1 MVVGTRVGRGRG
13 SRGRDRS
20 RSLLGLSCL
29 LASLAFNSACGEGRE
44 GREPPPPPFAP
55 AVPGLPPPPLE
66 VLRAQA
72 RLDLPPGFLRTEE
85 GRVHGATDG
94 AEMVLVPAGESVM
107 GNDGERFAIYWGT
120 CDGPEHRVSLRAY
133 LVDRHPVT
141 VGQWRRFLAATGAPA
156 AAPPRGAPPP
166 GAGGAGAEVPFAAA
180 QRYAAGAG
188 KSLPPEAQWEK
199 AARGK
204 DGRLL
209 PWGDEDRDL
218 PDEAV
223 PVDALPGNASPY
235 GVLGMAGGPQEWCL
249 DRCGPSVAD
258 PRMIE
263 PYASAPLVVEPQ
275 GADRG
280 PWRIVRN
287 GYFENSSTTPCGL
300 FVGNLI
306 NVPLFSTTRTWRRP
320 MDSSSRGWSPED
332 GRCGFRCVKR
342 LER

>member
-1 MVVGTRVGRGRG
+1 MRN
-13 SRGRDRS
+13 
-20 RSLLGLSCL
+20 SLLGLSFL
-29 LASLAFNSACGEGRE
+29 LVALGPGCGEGSE
-44 GREPPPPPFAP
+44 GRGSAGPPFAP
-55 AVPGLPPPPLE
+55 AVPGLPPPPPE

-72 RLDLPPGFLRTEE
+72 RLDLPPGFPRTEE
-85 GRVHGATDG
+85 GRIHCAADG
-94 AEMVLVPAGESVM
+94 AEMVLVAAGESVM
-107 GNDGERFAIYWGT
+107 GNDGKRFAIYWGT

-141 VGQWRRFLAATGAPA
+141 VGQWRRFLAATGSA
-156 AAPPRGAPPP
+156 AASGAPSP
-166 GAGGAGAEVPFAAA
+166 GGDGMPVTEVPFADAL
-180 QRYAAGAG
+180 RYAAWAG
-188 KSLPPEAQWEK
+188 KALPTEAQWEK

-209 PWGDEDRDL
+209 PWGDEERDL

-235 GVLGMAGGPQEWCL
+235 GVLGMAGGPQEWCV
-249 DRCGPSVAD
+249 DRCGPSQAD
-258 PRMIE
+258 PNMVE

-287 GYFENSSTTPCGL
+287 GYFENSSTTPRGL
-300 FVGNLI
+300 FVGNLVNI
-306 NVPLFSTTRTWRRP
+306 PLFSTTRTWRRP
-320 MDSSSRGWSPED
+320 VDSSSRGWSPED